1 MIINFELTGLPEK
14 ALIKIATANETDPS
28 VYAKGVLLTF
38 LNKQVRGHY
47 QGIFNNLTTQELI
60 QLFGDIS

>member
-14 ALIKIATANETDPS
+14 ALIKIATASETDPT

-38 LNKQVRGHY
+38 LNKQVRGYY
-47 QGIFNNLTTQELI
+47 QGLFNNLTTQELI